1 MVKKFGV
8 PKLSLCSALLLIWA
22 CLFVFS
28 VQYGLSIFWMFTFS
42 VLMGIR
48 YKEGINQLNNDLEGV
63 DDPTTI
69 RYRLR
74 CLTLSGEVFL
84 YNLLAVSIYIY
95 GYVIAQWQWMD
106 APINLDAALLIRSYD
121 LVQIISFSD
130 VFNPYQ
136 APILFLLT
144 YLHVLAYVALVCIF
158 TIAGKELYHFGKH
171 TFKAFCNYWGSS
183 FHRTGLLFLIPFL
196 FSEIII
202 DGYCERYILVE
213 YPGYHLGDIIFM
225 VFMLTFIQP
234 LYFFLFFK
242 FLSYQIFNWVKPRRQ
257 P

>member
-1 MVKKFGV
+1 MKKFGV
-8 PKLSLCSALLLIWA
+8 PKLSLYSALLLVWA

-48 YKEGINQLNNDLEGV
+48 YKEGIHQLNNDLESV

-84 YNLLAVSIYIY
+84 YNLLAVSIFIY
-95 GYVIAQWQWMD
+95 GYVLAQWQWMD
-106 APINLDAALLIRSYD
+106 TPTNLDAALLIRSYD

-144 YLHVLAYVALVCIF
+144 YLHVLAYVALVCVL
-158 TIAGKELYHFGKH
+158 TIAGKELYYFGKH
-171 TFKAFCNYWGSS
+171 TFMAPFGNWGYGY
-183 FHRTGLLFLIPFL
+183 FDRLGLVFLIPYL
-196 FSEIII
+196 FSAMII
-202 DGYCERYILVE
+202 DGYFERYILVE
-213 YPGYHLGDIIFM
+213 YPGYHLGDVIFM
-225 VFMLTFIQP
+225 AFMLTFIQP

-257 P
+257 T

>member
-1 MVKKFGV
+1 MKKFGV

-42 VLMGIR
+42 VLIGIR
-48 YKEGINQLNNDLEGV
+48 YKEGIHQLNNDLESAA
-63 DDPTTI
+63 DPATI

-84 YNLLAVSIYIY
+84 YNLLAVSIFIY
-95 GYVIAQWQWMD
+95 GYVVAQWQWMD
-106 APINLDAALLIRSYD
+106 VPTNLDAALLIRFYD

-144 YLHVLAYVALVCIF
+144 YLHVSAYVALFCIF

-171 TFKAFCNYWGSS
+171 TFMAPLENWLYGYFD
-183 FHRTGLLFLIPFL
+183 RLGLIFLIPYL
-196 FSEIII
+196 FSIIII
-202 DGYCERYILVE
+202 DGYFERYILVE
-213 YPGYHLGDIIFM
+213 YRNYLFGDIIFM

-234 LYFFLFFK
+234 LYFLLSFK